1 MKHVSV
7 FVCNQC
13 NAATI
18 LSQAPKDLEREDDE
32 VQPLGKCGLVRD
44 SSPGLPHD
52 DCRGTV
58 EFIGSFTL
66 GGAS

>member
-7 FVCNQC
+7 FVCAEC

-32 VQPLGKCGLVRD
+32 VQPLGFCGLVRETHAEND
-44 SSPGLPHD
+44 GAG
-52 DCRGTV
+52 CTGTV

>member
-7 FVCNQC
+7 FVCTEC
-13 NAATI
+13 HAATI

-32 VQPLGKCGLVRD
+32 VQPLGFCGLVRE
-44 SSPGLPHD
+44 PHGGQES
-52 DCRGTV
+52 CTGTV
-58 EFIGSFTL
+58 EFVGSFTL